1 MFAVAV
7 VGRSVRCAI
16 CEPLRYRVSVPP
28 DLVTT
33 QCTQPPRL
41 DCVLFGCRT
50 YSVPFSH
57 TPAYAAV
64 VVPGRASNRTLPTVP
79 YSALL
84 PLVLFVAPWPRLV
97 QPSIEKSVTAGSAG
111 TLILLLEPLRVTAVL
126 PSFAM
131 ATGAP
136 SVTPL

>member
-1 MFAVAV
+1 MI
-7 VGRSVRCAI
+7 RR
-16 CEPLRYRVSVPP
+16 
-28 DLVTT
+28 
-33 QCTQPPRL
+33 PPRSTL
-41 DCVLFGCRT
+41 FPYTTLFRSDCVLLGCRT

-97 QPSIEKSVTAGSAG
+97 QPSIEKSVTAGRPRPRGVVIRAG
-111 TLILLLEPLRVTAVL
+111 LGDRLCR
-126 PSFAM
+126 
-131 ATGAP
+131 
-136 SVTPL
+136 SVGG